1 MTITSGISIFLLQI
15 CVLLPVISPCRGF
28 HVCTTVRLYQ
38 TRLFAFDVESA
49 SAKLLWETFNESS
62 SKPVLDLS
70 GREASPEAV
79 SNHISDS
86 SEWDQGQR
94 WKVTEQGLKDMG
106 VATESF
112 LEACP
117 QLLRLETE
125 LVLETAE
132 WVIQEFSTEYLQSE
146 PRLISSPMTDVSY
159 GLKFMSLMMMMPAKP
174 ACRAAPALLLAG
186 VEGGLQEQAVAK
198 ALGQAGDAT
207 RQANQKIAGDA
218 AASLNELKKRR
229 GL

>member
-1 MTITSGISIFLLQI
+1 MTSGMLIFLLQI
-15 CVLLPVISPCRGF
+15 YVLLLAISPCRGF
-28 HVCTTVRLYQ
+28 HVFTTVRLYQ
-38 TRLFAFDVESA
+38 TRLFAFNVESA
-49 SAKLLWETFNESS
+49 STKLLWETFNESS

-70 GREASPEAV
+70 VREASSEAT
-79 SNHISDS
+79 SNPALDS

-106 VATESF
+106 VRTESF

-117 QLLRLETE
+117 QLLRLETK
-125 LVLETAE
+125 LVLETAD
-132 WVIQEFSTEYLQSE
+132 WVIQEFSPEYLQSE

-159 GLKFMSLMMMMPAKP
+159 GLEFMSLMMMSAKA

-186 VEGGLQEQAVAK
+186 IEGGLQEQAVTK

-207 RQANQKIAGDA
+207 QQANQKIAGDA

>member
-1 MTITSGISIFLLQI
+1 MMTSGMLIFLLQI
-15 CVLLPVISPCRGF
+15 CVLILAISPCRGF
-28 HVCTTVRLYQ
+28 HVLTTVRLYQ
-38 TRLFAFDVESA
+38 TRLFAFDAESA
-49 SAKLLWETFNESS
+49 STKLLWETFNESS

-70 GREASPEAV
+70 AREASLEAV
-79 SNHISDS
+79 SNNVSDS

-94 WKVTEQGLKDMG
+94 WKITEQGLKDMG
-106 VATESF
+106 VTTESF

-117 QLLRLETE
+117 QLLRLESK

-146 PRLISSPMTDVSY
+146 PRLISYPMIDVSY
-159 GLKFMSLMMMMPAKP
+159 GLEFMSLMMMMPAKP
-174 ACRAAPALLLAG
+174 ACKAAPALLLAG
-186 VEGGLQEQAVAK
+186 VEGGLQEQAVSK

-207 RQANQKIAGDA
+207 RQANQKIAGDTV
-218 AASLNELKKRR
+218 ASLNELKKQR